1 MFTKKEKPKANSIE
15 SNKRAPFFQ
24 AKLKVGKAGDKYEV
38 EADKMADKVV
48 NNDKSSNAVQKKE
61 GEEEVQ
67 QKPLASEI
75 SPLIQKAET
84 LEEEPVQKM
93 EEEEPVQK
101 KEEEEV
107 QQKEE
112 EEPVQMMEEEEV
124 QQKEEEE
131 VQAKST
137 NNSNKSPSI
146 EGKLRNGSGGTKM
159 DNQTKNEMES
169 GFGADF
175 SQVNIHNDNEAAQM
189 SQDIGAQAFTHGN
202 DVYFNKGKY
211 NPDSKEGKHLL
222 AHELTHTVQQKGML
236 QKKEIK
242 DISKTNNK
250 IQKAT
255 EYGAGTGFNVAYSVP
270 LAKNNIEA
278 SAGEEMIFGV
288 NASDRDRKKIGA
300 GAWANYDGTGPY
312 QVKYDVVGDAEF
324 DLKGSGL
331 SSHTD
336 NSLRSRN
343 IRLFIKN
350 TWTGNNDITVKAT
363 IKDLEASAVAPD
375 TGSAKD
381 PDKVIT
387 WIIKKRSSLVPTGLK
402 RVRGAGAVWSPAP
415 SSYVYQGTPDVIIP
429 RIGPHYENQT
439 VLESF
444 SNTEARGFTMSDL
457 KDTWKT
463 ANPGLNTPN
472 KVAVFLYGT
481 SNNGTFVF
489 NRNDQIGDRHSGF
502 GQTSPFKAT
511 AFSDADGVGYIK
523 TQEYSIGGVVIG
535 TATIERRKTDAN
547 GIEVRKTEP

>member
-93 EEEEPVQK
+93 DEEEPVQK

-112 EEPVQMMEEEEV
+112 EEPVQMMEEEEPVQKKEEEEV

-131 VQAKST
+131 VQTKST

-222 AHELTHTVQQKGML
+222 AHELTHTVQQKGMV
-236 QKKEIK
+236 QKKIQHYKSDTGFRYNPPSTIKRSISEI
-242 DISKTNNK
+242 
-250 IQKAT
+250 QAV
-255 EYGAGTGFNVAYSVP
+255 AGT
-270 LAKNNIEA
+270 
-278 SAGEEMIFGV
+278 
-288 NASDRDRKKIGA
+288 
-300 GAWANYDGTGPY
+300 
-312 QVKYDVVGDAEF
+312 
-324 DLKGSGL
+324 
-331 SSHTD
+331 
-336 NSLRSRN
+336 
-343 IRLFIKN
+343 
-350 TWTGNNDITVKAT
+350 
-363 IKDLEASAVAPD
+363 
-375 TGSAKD
+375 
-381 PDKVIT
+381 
-387 WIIKKRSSLVPTGLK
+387 
-402 RVRGAGAVWSPAP
+402 
-415 SSYVYQGTPDVIIP
+415 TPDGI
-429 RIGPHYENQT
+429 Y
-439 VLESF
+439 
-444 SNTEARGFTMSDL
+444 
-457 KDTWKT
+457 
-463 ANPGLNTPN
+463 GLNTKIAVENYQKKLKNAGLYNFTPDGKWGKN
-472 KVAVFLYGT
+472 TEIAHVAFSTGSQAETYNCSGLAFKTFQFHGMTATKAILSSMKKLASCTDKCGAREFKFWYWEYDLMAKDT
-481 SNNGTFVF
+481 STGATSSIHRDFHIV
-489 NRNDQIGDRHSGF
+489 G
-502 GQTSPFKAT
+502 GQTDGKGNNPT
-511 AFSDADGVGYIK
+511 AVVSKNGKRPVKGPKTPMSWRPPNVENARKNSHKDTIIPNVIK
-523 TQEYSIGGVVIG
+523 IRTNRKQLCFCSI
-535 TATIERRKTDAN
+535 KL
-547 GIEVRKTEP
+547 P